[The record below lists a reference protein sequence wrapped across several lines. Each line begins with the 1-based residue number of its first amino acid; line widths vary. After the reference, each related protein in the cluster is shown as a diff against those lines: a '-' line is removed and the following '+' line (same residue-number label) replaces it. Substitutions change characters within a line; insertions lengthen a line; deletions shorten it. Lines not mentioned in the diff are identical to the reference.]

1 MYKLTTAYNK
11 ISALNKRIRII
22 QGGTS
27 ASKTIS
33 VLIYLIS
40 VAQSNSN
47 LTISIVSESLPHL
60 RRGAIKD
67 FINIMKTHNYYKD
80 ERWNKSEFTYR
91 FETGSIIEFFSADQ
105 SAKLRGGRRDI
116 LFINECNNIDFNSY
130 QELEVRT
137 KLFIFL
143 DFNPVAEFWVHSE
156 IMPNFEHDFIKLT
169 YKDNEALDPRII
181 QSIESRRISNPNW
194 WRVFG
199 EGEVGINEGQ
209 IYTNWELIDEVPE
222 QARLERYGLDFGY
235 TNDPSAC
242 ISIHYYNES
251 YILNE
256 EFYASSLSNR
266 NIADLLKALP
276 EALVIADSA
285 EPKSIDEIMLLG
297 VNIKGAE
304 KGAGS
309 VNQGIQLVQDQK
321 LYVTKSSTNLIKD
334 LRNYLWKVDKAGKA
348 LNVPSHEFSHSPDA
362 LRYGLTDLISRPSYT
377 SNSFIAI

>member
-222 QARLERYGLDFGY
+222 EARLERYGLDFGY

>member
-11 ISALNKRIRII
+11 ISALDKRIRII

>member
-1 MYKLTTAYNK
+1 MYVKTEAYYK
-11 ISALNKRIRII
+11 IRDLKARYRVI
-22 QGGTS
+22 QGGTR
-27 ASKTIS
+27 AGKTIAS
-33 VLIYLIS
+33 LIYLIT

-47 LTISIVSESLPHL
+47 LIISRVGESIPFI
-60 RRGAIKD
+60 RRGAVRD
-67 FINIMKTHNYYKD
+67 FLDIMKRHQYYQD
-80 ERWNKSEFTYR
+80 SCFNKSEFIYT
-91 FETGSIIEFFSADQ
+91 FPNGSIIEFFSADAP
-105 SAKLRGGRRDI
+105 AKVRGPRRDI
-116 LFINECNNIDFNSY
+116 LFINEANNISY
-130 QELEVRT
+130 STFEELEIRT
-137 KLFIFL
+137 KLFIIV
-143 DFNPVAEFWVHSE
+143 DFNPVSEFWAHTE
-156 IMPNFEHDFIKLT
+156 LLRKPDHEFLKLT
-169 YKDNEALDPRII
+169 YKDNSGLDKRIV
-181 QSIESRRISNPNW
+181 QAIESKKDNENW
-194 WRVFG
+194 WRVYGLG
-199 EGEVGINEGQ
+199 EIGINEGQ
-209 IYTNWELIDEVPE
+209 IYNNWSLIDSVPE
-222 QARLERYGLDFGY
+222 GARLERYGLDFGY

>member
-181 QSIESRRISNPNW
+181 QSIESRRVSNPNW

>member
-1 MYKLTTAYNK
+1 MYVKTEAYYK
-11 ISALNKRIRII
+11 IRDLKARYRVI
-22 QGGTS
+22 QGGTR
-27 ASKTIS
+27 AGKTIAS
-33 VLIYLIS
+33 LIYLIT

-47 LTISIVSESLPHL
+47 LIISIVGESIPFI
-60 RRGAIKD
+60 RRGALRD
-67 FINIMKTHNYYKD
+67 FLDIMKRHQYYQD
-80 ERWNKSEFTYR
+80 SCFNKSEFIYT
-91 FETGSIIEFFSADQ
+91 FPNGSIIEFFSADAP
-105 SAKLRGGRRDI
+105 AKVRGPRRDI
-116 LFINECNNIDFNSY
+116 LFINEANNISY
-130 QELEVRT
+130 STFEELEIRT
-137 KLFIFL
+137 KLFIIV
-143 DFNPVAEFWVHSE
+143 DFNPVSEFWAHTE
-156 IMPNFEHDFIKLT
+156 LLRKPDHEFLKLT
-169 YKDNEALDPRII
+169 YKDNSGLDKRIV
-181 QSIESRRISNPNW
+181 QAIESKKDNENW
-194 WRVFG
+194 WRVYGLG
-199 EGEVGINEGQ
+199 EIGINEGQ
-209 IYTNWELIDEVPE
+209 IYNNWSLIDSVPE
-222 QARLERYGLDFGY
+222 GARLERYGLDFGY

>member
-222 QARLERYGLDFGY
+222 EARLERYGLDFGY

-362 LRYGLTDLISRPSYT
+362 IRYALTDLISRPSYT
-377 SNSFIAI
+377 SNSFIAL

>member
-11 ISALNKRIRII
+11 ISALDKRIRII

-209 IYTNWELIDEVPE
+209 IYTNWELVDEVPE

>member
-47 LTISIVSESLPHL
+47 LTISTVSESLPHL

-181 QSIESRRISNPNW
+181 QSIESRRVSNPNW